1 MTGALPLCIRI
12 KGPCVFGP
20 MVNVYPDQ
28 KVNVYPHQKVHVNP
42 DQKGYA
48 YTDQRS
54 MRLPSPA
61 QRAGFR
67 VGIIAPRANG
77 PAIWSI
83 MQTSGPLALGD
94 SMGGR

>member
-1 MTGALPLCIRI
+1 MTGALPLCIRT
-12 KGPCVFGP
+12 KCACESGP
-20 MVNVYPDQ
+20 MVNVYPGQ
-28 KVNVYPHQKVHVNP
+28 MVNVYPDRKVHV
-42 DQKGYA
+42 YS
-48 YTDQRS
+48 DQRS

-67 VGIIAPRANG
+67 VGIIAQRANG

-83 MQTSGPLALGD
+83 VQTSGPLALGD